1 MLRIEAVEAA
11 YQRSIVALHGV
22 SLEVRAGEIHALLGA
37 NGAGKSTML
46 KAVSNLLP
54 AERGQVTAGRIV
66 FDGRDTGRTHPA
78 DLVRLGLVQVLEGR
92 HCFRALTVEENLL
105 TGALGRS
112 ARRSETAEDLERV
125 YAIFPK
131 LKARRK
137 ALAGLSSGGEQQMT
151 AIGRALMPRPRL
163 LVLDEPSMGLAPL
176 VVRDI
181 FEQLRRLNREEGLSI
196 LVAEQNS
203 TVALQYAD
211 RATVLDAGVA
221 VLSGDARVL
230 RERADIQSFYFS
242 EAPVSKLPYII
253 ANATAHKF
261 KYEPYGVMVDKRW
274 FYQQGGR
281 PVIYG
286 PEDDY
291 KALPED
297 MKYRYV
303 YFGSMNLPLV
313 DIAVFCNRSMGSRG
327 PNHQSIC

>member
-1 MLRIEAVEAA
+1 MTVPLLRIEAVEAA

-22 SLEVRAGEIHALLGA
+22 SLEVRLGEIHALLGA
-37 NGAGKSTML
+37 NGAGKSTTL

-66 FDGRDTGRTHPA
+66 FDGRDTGRTNPA

-112 ARRSETAEDLERV
+112 ARRSETAEDLARV

-131 LKARRK
+131 LLARRK

-151 AIGRALMPRPRL
+151 AIGRALMSRPRL

-221 VLSGDARVL
+221 VLSGHARAL
-230 RERADIQSFYFS
+230 RERADIQAFYFGEGVVAGAAS
-242 EAPVSKLPYII
+242 EA
-253 ANATAHKF
+253 TA
-261 KYEPYGVMVDKRW
+261 
-274 FYQQGGR
+274 
-281 PVIYG
+281 
-286 PEDDY
+286 
-291 KALPED
+291 
-297 MKYRYV
+297 
-303 YFGSMNLPLV
+303 
-313 DIAVFCNRSMGSRG
+313 
-327 PNHQSIC
+327 